1 MYLTPFSSVFVGDFE
16 QVKFSCFCL
25 SHLQP
30 LENPV
35 KFMSI
40 AYLPHPHQKK
50 LAKKETGRNLLKEQL
65 TPTQKNF
72 APFVFAPHVLPLTNV
87 PPYLFFSQNTPPSP
101 ASFFLSGFSFTNIH
115 NSQDSRGRGRP
126 FFLTP
131 LYHFHPLHRYLD
143 ISRAITAE
151 SSPLHIA
158 SSQTQTGTFGFRV
171 QVANH

>member
-16 QVKFSCFCL
+16 QVKFSCFRL

-65 TPTQKNF
+65 TPTLKNF

-87 PPYLFFSQNTPPSP
+87 PPYLFFSPKYSTFSCLFFSIWVFFHEHSQFTGQQRKGETFLFNSSLPLPP
-101 ASFFLSGFSFTNIH
+101 ASQI
-115 NSQDSRGRGRP
+115 
-126 FFLTP
+126 
-131 LYHFHPLHRYLD
+131 
-143 ISRAITAE
+143 
-151 SSPLHIA
+151 
-158 SSQTQTGTFGFRV
+158 FR
-171 QVANH
+171 H